1 MMMGGGLNIRTGAG
15 IRPATTLG
23 LSRYLGPQSGTG
35 NRKETA
41 VSGAAKKKKKT
52 ELALLATYQKGL
64 SGKSKSSNSVPA
76 LLDVRTGQSP
86 KPVIRKKSQ
95 DGGGRPGPGG
105 GRSGT
110 GGGRGGVVG
119 SSVTLSRQAPGS
131 SEIAGGS
138 GKGSGTSLEVGQ
150 DCGFSGKRVCSG
162 LCQDT
167 RNYFL
172 DKILLIKSNFLCQEV
187 SSNPFSLGLSKSV
200 STET

>member
-1 MMMGGGLNIRTGAG
+1 MMMGGGLNIRTGAR

-35 NRKETA
+35 NRKGTA

-110 GGGRGGVVG
+110 GGGRSGTGGGRGGVVG

-162 LCQDT
+162 LCRQDT
-167 RNYFL
+167 R
-172 DKILLIKSNFLCQEV
+172 D
-187 SSNPFSLGLSKSV
+187 
-200 STET
+200 